1 MKRKGIAGLIL
12 IVVIATIVIFS
23 GCVEE
28 ETQSTTT
35 TPAPTATPG
44 IGVPVAG
51 DHWQVTINEAH
62 EETRLTE
69 GLGGKTYTS
78 KSGYI
83 FLVVDATFR
92 NLDPVQPT
100 NISSEAVAVIS
111 EDGEIFVADGGGA
124 HREILWVGCSF
135 SASSEEDEVLQPS
148 FVFVLK
154 EDDIDQVFKLQFQ
167 EVPPIPFSVEDEVER
182 VPAHH

>member
-1 MKRKGIAGLIL
+1 MKNKAMTGLIVIIA
-12 IVVIATIVIFS
+12 IVAVASFV
-23 GCVEE
+23 GCLEE
-28 ETQSTTT
+28 ASTP
-35 TPAPTATPG
+35 TPTPTATPG

-51 DHWQVTINEAH
+51 GHWQVTIDDAH
-62 EETRLTE
+62 KETRLTIPAAQ
-69 GLGGKTYTS
+69 GSTTYTS

-167 EVPPIPFSVEDEVER
+167 EVPPIPFSVR
-182 VPAHH
+182 G